1 MTKEMMKLVREFAEI
16 NWGKDEADQIYGDDE
31 EFAVSNPWMDHSG
44 RFELDDI
51 GAVKECGLDVVMDFC
66 EKAIKEINKEKEEK
80 DPVLCGF
87 VWCHGKKDFSAYEI
101 ELKQEDRD
109 AIEEI
114 LAKYETD
121 GTSERNVWERK
132 FSDVFCEEY

>member
-1 MTKEMMKLVREFAEI
+1 MTKEMMKFVREFAEI
-16 NWGKDEADQIYGDDE
+16 NWGKDEVDQIYGDDE

-51 GAVKECGLDVVMDFC
+51 GAVKEWGLDVVMDFC
-66 EKAIKEINKEKEEK
+66 EKAIKEINKEKKEK
-80 DPVLCGF
+80 NPVLCGF
-87 VWCHGKKDFSAYEI
+87 VWCHGKKDFSAYEV

-114 LAKYETD
+114 LAKYETN

>member
-1 MTKEMMKLVREFAEI
+1 MWVCV
-16 NWGKDEADQIYGDDE
+16 
-31 EFAVSNPWMDHSG
+31 VSW
-44 RFELDDI
+44 E
-51 GAVKECGLDVVMDFC
+51 
-66 EKAIKEINKEKEEK
+66 
-80 DPVLCGF
+80 
-87 VWCHGKKDFSAYEI
+87 KDFSAYEV

-114 LAKYETD
+114 IAKYETD